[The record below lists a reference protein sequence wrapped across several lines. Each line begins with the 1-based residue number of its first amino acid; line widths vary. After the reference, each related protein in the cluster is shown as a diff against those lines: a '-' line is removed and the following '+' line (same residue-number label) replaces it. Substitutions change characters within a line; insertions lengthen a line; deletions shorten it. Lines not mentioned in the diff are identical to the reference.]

1 MPSKILH
8 EIKPSKP
15 FQTLQQKAFLNLVR
29 TADALTRSS
38 EQLLRPHGLTLTQYN
53 VLRILRGA
61 GEAGASCS
69 QIGERMITTE
79 PDVTR
84 LLDRLERCHWIHRER
99 GTIDRR
105 RVTTRISRQ
114 GRKLLK
120 RLDEPVRRLHQR
132 QFASLGR
139 PEIERMIARLEAVR
153 AGLSTPSRRAR

>member
-1 MPSKILH
+1 MPSKILR

-38 EQLLRPHGLTLTQYN
+38 EQLLRPHGLTFTQYN

-84 LLDRLERCHWIHRER
+84 LLDRLERCRWIRRER

-105 RVTTRISRQ
+105 RVTTRITPQ

-132 QFASLGR
+132 QFATLSR
-139 PEIERMIARLEAVR
+139 PEIELMIAKLEAVR
-153 AGLSTPSRRAR
+153 AGLATPSRRAR